1 MEYNIYRCDFD
12 IDFYLK
18 KIDKKI
24 SQNLLSRLDQ
34 IESEII
40 NEFKKKQKGKV
51 GIKTLGNEIRFNEV
65 IQRQFE
71 VVENNEV
78 LLKMT
83 EHNRSF
89 MYFFIS
95 KLAEYSTENIYFLI
109 LSRKFGNS
117 SQIVDKSFPDID
129 QINLNIRDLVKNFKS
144 LNKNRNI
151 FFIEIEAFKNYFF
164 QKIDNRYVKIHKFK
178 YE

>member
-1 MEYNIYRCDFD
+1 MEFNIYKCDFD
-12 IDFYLK
+12 SDIHLK
-18 KIDKKI
+18 KNDKKL
-24 SQNLLSRLDQ
+24 SQNLLSRLNQ

-51 GIKTLGNEIRFNEV
+51 GIKTLGNEIRFNKI

-71 VVENNEV
+71 VIKNSEV

-89 MYFFIS
+89 MYFFVT
-95 KLAEYSTENIYFLI
+95 KLAEYFTENIYFLI

-129 QINLNIRDLVKNFKS
+129 QIKLNIKELKKNFKS
-144 LNKNRNI
+144 INKNRNV
-151 FFIEIEAFKNYFF
+151 FFIEIQALNNHFF
-164 QKIDNRYVKIHKFK
+164 EKIEKRYVKIHKFK